1 MYSIE
6 DIKNTI
12 STIWFNPDGTYN
24 LSEQY
29 FYDYQII
36 IATEEEIE
44 ELKTLVT
51 SFKAPIKDGDVIL
64 FKNSSFPKL
73 FLKNIGSKI
82 TRTIKEEK
90 ATRIVTDSLNVINS
104 EELKDIKECLLV
116 VNSKNNY
123 YRLYKENMK
132 DQGIDLETF
141 LKNNDFTIVE
151 NAKVA
156 SASITNKKIENCK
169 HFKKLA
175 TTEQLVEYIN
185 NYLPSPTKEQR
196 ETLLS
201 LLSSTEESNIELG
214 INMIK
219 MFNISDCIFDIY
231 QALASRDRYN
241 YNIPVARINRNNIR
255 WKYLMS
261 LGGMQMK
268 DLRQFNQHRGTYAL
282 YNIYK
287 LPFISLGQKQK
298 CWLRAYLNM
307 SWSRSDEDDKVDSY
321 TEEYKKSLI
330 DTTLTRFGFPS
341 RYADVS

>member
-1 MYSIE
+1 MHRIE

-29 FYDYQII
+29 FYDYQVI

-73 FLKNIGSKI
+73 FLKDIGSKV

-104 EELKDIKECLLV
+104 EELKNIKECLLV

-123 YRLYKENMK
+123 YRLYKENLK
-132 DQGIDLETF
+132 DQGIDLDAF

-151 NAKVA
+151 NAKIA
-156 SASITNKKIENCK
+156 SASITDKKIENCK
-169 HFKKLA
+169 HFNKLA

-201 LLSSTEESNIELG
+201 LLGSTEESNIELG

-241 YNIPVARINRNNIR
+241 YNLPVARINRNNIR

-261 LGGMQMK
+261 LGGMQMR

-282 YNIYK
+282 YNLYK

-330 DTTLTRFGFPS
+330 DSTLTRFGFPA